1 MTARLRPF
9 APPDAP
15 VVAGWAGSAAEVWQ
29 WCSRTSVS
37 GDVVAGWAARPGVAA
52 YGLEDDGELVAYGEL
67 WLDDEDEGVELAR
80 LVVAPARRGRGVG
93 RTLVARLVE
102 RARQH
107 HPAVFMRVHPDNAV
121 ALRSYAGAGF
131 VPVSAAEAAAWN
143 VGQPTQY
150 VWLRLDGG

>member
-1 MTARLRPF
+1 
-9 APPDAP
+9 
-15 VVAGWAGSAAEVWQ
+15 
-29 WCSRTSVS
+29 
-37 GDVVAGWAARPGVAA
+37 
-52 YGLEDDGELVAYGEL
+52 
-67 WLDDEDEGVELAR
+67 
-80 LVVAPARRGRGVG
+80 
-93 RTLVARLVE
+93 VARLVE

-150 VWLRLDGG
+150 VWLRLAPG